1 MEGAGLPPHYVEYHK
16 ILEDEIN
23 RQYGVGSSAKSQGS
37 DPSLDVES
45 PLALDL
51 ADRVAKLLEVPVAE
65 RLRELLKNTSR
76 TEIAA
81 LILAKEVASG
91 KYPLPEGQSPAEAA
105 VRLGLAIVTDG
116 VTVAP
121 IQGVSAVRIKQN
133 QAGSDYLS
141 VEFAG
146 PIRSAGGTESA
157 LTLVIADQVRKTL
170 GLDKYNST
178 AFDDEV
184 GRFVEELRIYE
195 RDVGNFQYKVTDQDI
210 QKAMEKLPVEIDGVW
225 TDDYEV
231 VIHRNMKRIKENRVR
246 GGALRVLNDGVV
258 GKSKKL
264 LQLLS
269 QLGIDDWGWLSEL
282 SGGKQQGTDET
293 KQSSSHFE
301 EVISGRPVLS
311 TPNRPGGFRLRYGRA
326 PNTGIH
332 AVGIHPAVAT
342 LLNYPI
348 VMGTQ
353 IKVDMPGKGASIA
366 FVDTL
371 ETPIVRLKDGSIVR
385 VKDAEHGAL
394 LSHQLE
400 KILYL
405 GDILIAFG
413 DFLENNYKLVPSAY
427 VEEWWA
433 QEFNEK
439 FHRRYTSF
447 DSGSKELLIDEYRLK
462 LLIDAPLH
470 VFPSFPEALRL
481 SSVVQVPLHPRY
493 LRYWDQLSAQDVI
506 NLRDGLALNRNES
519 ILSLRA
525 NVSLKH
531 VLEKLGVEHSPLT
544 ETELIITDDEAKILL
559 ECLDLSR
566 IRNKETPGEGWS
578 NTVELVSKLAGVEI
592 RNKSSTWVGVRVGR
606 PEKGMPRKMRPP
618 VQGLFPVG
626 KSTGMSRDIL
636 VAAEKTGLS
645 IEIVNSECPTCGTRT
660 ITAKCPLCDSNTILF
675 KVCRQCNTRADSGTR
690 CPKCGGQLRFSSPFQ
705 YPIKQEVKKAS
716 LRVDYSPQK
725 PLKGVLGLTNELKIP
740 ERLEKVLLRQKY
752 DLSVYRDGTI
762 RFDATNV
769 PLTHFK
775 PRQVQTNIA
784 KLREIG
790 YSKDIHGDPLE
801 RDDQTVE
808 LLMQDVIV
816 PFEAGTFLVSVAK
829 YVDDL
834 LVHQYNMEPY
844 YKVENPQ
851 DLLGHLIVGLAPHT
865 SVGIIGRVI
874 GFSNAQACFATPYW
888 HSAKRR
894 DCDGDGDS
902 ILLLMDIL
910 LNFSKKFLPSIIGG
924 LMDAPLLIQPLIL
937 PKEVQRQAHHM
948 DIAFS
953 YPLEFYALAEKK
965 VSPTNVKCVEIVGNR
980 LGTPRQ
986 YCDFGFT
993 HDTNTITV
1001 KQNRSSYSTL
1011 VTLTEKL
1018 DRQIEIAEK
1027 INAVNPNEVVKSV
1040 LRTHLLPDII
1050 GNTKAY
1056 TSQRFRCK
1064 DCSAKYRRMPIKGV
1078 CLTCNG
1084 ELQPSVTRGS
1094 VEKYLQL
1101 GLRLSAKYDV
1111 GEYLRSRFVLASEEL
1126 ATLFKPEGHQSDIND
1141 YFSGTNQIA
1150 EPIIENVVTSGNVA
1164 QITNMEQLGMASD
1177 SSTKTSRIEK
1187 KKPKLVEQNQTTL
1200 F

>member
-1 MEGAGLPPHYVEYHK
+1 MEAARIPPHYVEYHK
-16 ILEDEIN
+16 NLEDEIAK
-23 RQYGVGSSAKSQGS
+23 QYNIGQLAKTQGS
-37 DPSLDVES
+37 DPSLYIES
-45 PLALDL
+45 LLALDL
-51 ADRVAKLLEVPVAE
+51 ADRVAKLLEVPVAD
-65 RLRELLKNTSR
+65 RLRDLLKTNR
-76 TEIAA
+76 TEVAA

-121 IQGVSAVRIKQN
+121 IQGVSAVRVKQN
-133 QAGSDYLS
+133 HAGSDYLS

-170 GLDKYNST
+170 GLDKYNSR

-210 QKAMEKLPVEIDGVW
+210 QKAIEMLPVEIDGVW

-231 VIHRNMKRIKENRVR
+231 VIHRGMKRIKENRVR

-282 SGGKQQGTDET
+282 TGGKQQGTDET

-311 TPNRPGGFRLRYGRA
+311 MPNKRGGFRLRYGRA

-332 AVGIHPAVAT
+332 AIGIHPAVST

-371 ETPIVRLKDGSIVR
+371 ETPIVRLKDGSVIR

-394 LSHQLE
+394 LSHELE

-413 DFLENNYKLVPSAY
+413 DFLENNHKLVPSAY

-433 QEFNEK
+433 QEFKEK
-439 FHRRYTSF
+439 FHRRYSSF
-447 DSGSKELLIDEYRLK
+447 ESGSKELSIEESRLK
-462 LLIDAPLH
+462 QLIDAPLH
-470 VFPSFPEALRL
+470 VFPSFSEALKL
-481 SSVVQVPLHPRY
+481 SNVVQIALHPRY
-493 LRYWDQLSAQDVI
+493 LRYWDQLTPQEIID
-506 NLRDGLALNRNES
+506 LRNGVALNDNES
-519 ILSLRA
+519 ILSLRT

-531 VLEKLGVEHSPLT
+531 VLEKLGIEHSLLT
-544 ETELIITDDEAKILL
+544 ETDLIITDDEAKILK

-566 IRNKETPGEGWS
+566 IRHKEIPGEGWS
-578 NTVELVSKLAGVEI
+578 NTIELVSKLAGVEI
-592 RNKSSTWVGVRVGR
+592 KNKSSQFVGVRVGR

-626 KSTGMSRDIL
+626 RNNGMSRDIL
-636 VAAEKTGLS
+636 VAADNAELA
-645 IEIVNSECPTCGTRT
+645 IEIVNSECPKCGTRT

-675 KVCRQCNTRADSGTR
+675 KVCAQCGTRADSGTR
-690 CPKCGGQLRFSSPFQ
+690 CAKCGGQIRFSSPFQ

-740 ERLEKVLLRQKY
+740 ERLEKVLLRQKHG
-752 DLSVYRDGTI
+752 LSVYRDGTI

-784 KLREIG
+784 KLREMG
-790 YSKDIHGDPLE
+790 YTKDIHGDELE

-844 YKVENPQ
+844 YNVANPQ

-865 SVGIIGRVI
+865 SVGIVGRVI

-965 VSPTNVKCVEIVGNR
+965 VSPTEVKCVELVGNR
-980 LGTPRQ
+980 LGTSKQ

-993 HDTNTITV
+993 HDTNVITV

-1027 INAVNPNEVVKSV
+1027 INAVNPNDVVKSV

-1064 DCSAKYRRMPIKGV
+1064 DCSAKYRR
-1078 CLTCNG
+1078 
-1084 ELQPSVTRGS
+1084 
-1094 VEKYLQL
+1094 
-1101 GLRLSAKYDV
+1101 
-1111 GEYLRSRFVLASEEL
+1111 
-1126 ATLFKPEGHQSDIND
+1126 
-1141 YFSGTNQIA
+1141 
-1150 EPIIENVVTSGNVA
+1150 
-1164 QITNMEQLGMASD
+1164 
-1177 SSTKTSRIEK
+1177 
-1187 KKPKLVEQNQTTL
+1187 
-1200 F
+1200 